1 MPDTHD
7 SGPQRFRKKPV
18 VIEAMCWDGSAES
31 AEQVLAWIDATATN
45 EEPLAEYSDPRDS
58 PAEFAIHTLEGR
70 LTASPGD
77 WIIRGV
83 VGEFYAC
90 KPDVFA
96 DTYEPV

>member
-1 MPDTHD
+1 MSDAPPP
-7 SGPQRFRKKPV
+7 GPRPFRKKPV
-18 VIEAMCWDGSAES
+18 TIEAMPYDGSRQS
-31 AEQVLAWIDATATN
+31 AEAVREWITTSTDDEHSATFTV
-45 EEPLAEYSDPRDS
+45 DGDTVT
-58 PAEFAIHTLEGR
+58 EFGIETLEGR

-96 DTYEPV
+96 DTYEPA

>member
-1 MPDTHD
+1 MPY
-7 SGPQRFRKKPV
+7 
-18 VIEAMCWDGSAES
+18 DGSPAAAEAIRAWITASRGDES
-31 AEQVLAWIDATATN
+31 AATFTV
-45 EEPLAEYSDPRDS
+45 EGDTVT
-58 PAEFAIHTLEGR
+58 EFGIETLEGR

-96 DTYEPV
+96 DTYEPA